1 MKSVTLVFLIVTML
15 SLALA
20 VPPTSTLAP
29 QGETIIVTST
39 ADSGPGTLRQAL
51 LDAQTGDTITF
62 DSAIFPPTA
71 PVTIAVTSELPH
83 IRQGNLTIDA
93 SSVGVILDGSNVP
106 GDWVAGL
113 QIVSSNANTI
123 RGLQVSNFSGPGI
136 AISGDAEYNVIGG
149 DRSVG
154 AGPFGQ
160 GNQFIHDTIGVNL
173 STPGT
178 TLNVIAG
185 NLIGTDAAGAA
196 QLGNERSGVWIS
208 EGANGNTI
216 GPDNVIAHHG
226 TAGIFIYG
234 PTSVNNTITRN
245 SIHDNRVGIELLVG
259 ANTKLIF
266 PSILD
271 FDLPAGTVTG
281 ATCATCTVEIFSDA
295 GYEGAIYEGQ
305 TAADGSG
312 VFVFDKGA
320 AFIGPY
326 LTATTTDLNGS
337 TSPFSAPVSGTS
349 RSLNLQEGNNLPR
362 AQIQPKQSEE
372 LADNR
377 IGMEAA
383 FNKSGVTA
391 DWVERSKN
399 NVGIKWVPPLT
410 IDWLEWPEVD
420 ANDGYSEYYI
430 DPSIDQVVTELN
442 DLGFEIIYSLAFW
455 DEEIEPEE
463 CYTRFKKEEEIQRY
477 LDYVQWLVHNFKDR
491 IQYYEM
497 IGEPRINECPPF
509 DQQNIELEDY
519 VELVRRTVQTI
530 HQEYP
535 EAKIVVGATVLFH
548 EGYYLMGILESD
560 VMPLVDGV
568 SWHPFY
574 GQSPEYEP
582 QYYYDYPATVQEIK
596 DVASAHG
603 FKGEYIVEE
612 IIWSGIPDSPLMYSE
627 SVAAK
632 YLGRGIMMHL
642 GMDIIT
648 GFGGSEP
655 WKREQRAE
663 MRVARNLSTIMA
675 GTKTATL
682 PVQIQ
687 TTVTNTVS
695 YTFSLSNDDHLI
707 ALWTDG
713 VALEYDLGITTTL
726 TFSGFVN
733 HQVAGIDVLYG
744 YQQQMITSEEDG
756 NLVIRNL
763 LVKDY
768 PIILRLNST
777 KYIFLPT
784 VLKGSPH

>member
-1 MKSVTLVFLIVTML
+1 
-15 SLALA
+15 
-20 VPPTSTLAP
+20 
-29 QGETIIVTST
+29 
-39 ADSGPGTLRQAL
+39 
-51 LDAQTGDTITF
+51 
-62 DSAIFPPTA
+62 
-71 PVTIAVTSELPH
+71 
-83 IRQGNLTIDA
+83 
-93 SSVGVILDGSNVP
+93 
-106 GDWVAGL
+106 VAGL
-113 QIVSSNANTI
+113 QIVSSDANTI

-196 QLGNERSGVWIS
+196 QLGNERSGVRID

-216 GPDNVIAHHG
+216 GPDNVIAHNG
-226 TAGIFIYG
+226 TAGIYIYG
-234 PTSVNNTITRN
+234 PTSVNNTITQN
-245 SIHDNRVGIELLVG
+245 SIHENRVGIELLVG

-349 RSLNLQEGNNLPR
+349 RSLSLQEGNNLAR
-362 AQIQPKQSEE
+362 TQIQPKQSEE
-372 LADNR
+372 LLDNR
-377 IGMEAA
+377 MGMGAA
-383 FNKSGVTA
+383 FQKEGVTG

-399 NVGIKWVPPLT
+399 NVGIKWVMALT
-410 IDWLEWPEVD
+410 IDWLEWAEVE

-430 DPSIDQVVTELN
+430 DPSIDQAVTELN

-463 CYTRFKKEEEIQRY
+463 CYARFKKEEEIQRY
-477 LDYVQWLVHNFKDR
+477 LDYIQWLVHNFKDR
-491 IQYYEM
+491 IQTYEM
-497 IGEPRINECPPF
+497 INEPRFNECPPF

-535 EAKIVVGATVLFH
+535 EAKIVVGATVLFY
-548 EGYYLMGILESD
+548 EPYYLMGILESD
-560 VMPLVDGV
+560 IMPLVDGV

-582 QYYYDYPATVQEIK
+582 LYYYDYPATVQEIK

-603 FKGEYIVEE
+603 FNGEYIVEE
-612 IIWSGIPDSPLMYSE
+612 IGWSNIPEFPLSYSE
-627 SVAAK
+627 SEAAK

-642 GMDIIT
+642 GMDVIVGFT
-648 GFGGSEP
+648 GPGERG
-655 WKREQRAE
+655 QRAE
-663 MRVARNLSTIMA
+663 TRVARNLSTIMA
-675 GTKTATL
+675 GAKTANL

-687 TTVTNTVS
+687 TTLTNTVS
-695 YTFSLSNDDHLI
+695 YTFALPHDDYLV
-707 ALWTDG
+707 ALWSDG
-713 VALEYDLGITTTL
+713 VAADYDPGITTTL
-726 TFSGFVN
+726 TFSGFVD
-733 HQVAGIDVLYG
+733 HQVMGIDVLYG
-744 YQQQMITSEEDG
+744 YQQQMITDTVGG
-756 NLVIRNL
+756 NLVIHDL
-763 LVKDY
+763 LTKDY

-784 VLKGSPH
+784 VLKGYPH